1 MCAHCRQCQSIKK
14 KIFKSPIWAYE
25 CSLFF
30 KFEVFHYKM
39 LEKIHSLTIL
49 RASLQC
55 LPILGGGHGSQVS
68 PHRWAQ
74 ALLHASSLVPCALG
88 CGTVCHVSLPST
100 YASISPMLPTCHQ
113 HATTSPLLSLSLQGR
128 LPSRRVITHPAT
140 ELCTHIGS
148 GLPEG
153 GSGVGFGSNPHLDRR
168 EKIKPLHC
176 RYDLWKGRG
185 CFCFRA
191 QVLALVSS
199 SLIKC
204 KGHKANLP
212 TGTWA
217 PACLMPAAGAGG
229 SRLMRTD

>member
-1 MCAHCRQCQSIKK
+1 
-14 KIFKSPIWAYE
+14 
-25 CSLFF
+25 
-30 KFEVFHYKM
+30 M

-55 LPILGGGHGSQVS
+55 LPILGGGHRSQVS